1 MSTIRLQLVN
11 ELNELHNIKKLVSSY
26 EDYERVVKLIIVK
39 ERQLTEL
46 LSKQLNDSI
55 PEYIDAIKD
64 AKKATAAAKAAVKDI
79 GKIEGYLDKAAK
91 AIKALAFLL
100 RLF

>member
-1 MSTIRLQLVN
+1 MSTIRTQLVN
-11 ELNELHNIKKLVSSY
+11 ELNELHHIKKLVGSY

-46 LSKQLNDSI
+46 LSKQLNDSV
-55 PEYIDAIKD
+55 PEYVDAIKD
-64 AKKATAAAKAAVKDI
+64 AKKATTAAKAAVKDI
-79 GKIEGYLDKAAK
+79 AKIEGYLDKAAK

>member
-1 MSTIRLQLVN
+1 MSTIRSQLVN

-55 PEYIDAIKD
+55 PEYTDAIKN
-64 AKKATAAAKAAVKDI
+64 AKKAAAGAKAAAKDI
-79 GKIEGYLDKAAK
+79 EKIEGYLDKAAK
-91 AIKALAFLL
+91 AIKTLAFLL